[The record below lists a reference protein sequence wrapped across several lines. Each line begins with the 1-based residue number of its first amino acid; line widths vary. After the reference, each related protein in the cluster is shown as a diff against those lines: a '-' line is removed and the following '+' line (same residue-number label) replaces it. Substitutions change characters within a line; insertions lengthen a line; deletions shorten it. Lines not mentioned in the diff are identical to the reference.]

1 MVVVK
6 NGSAV
11 EFDIIEYMD
20 NSLDSGSNR
29 SLTEMVLLSFGMSLY
44 TVLGVLG
51 ESELRSGF
59 HIFIRILILSVS
71 LYSIFL
77 VFVNCNL
84 NYVFCRYNAHS
95 KTASIRNR

>member
-11 EFDIIEYMD
+11 DFDIIEYMD
-20 NSLDSGSNR
+20 NSLNSGSNR

-59 HIFIRILILSVS
+59 HFFIRILILVS
-71 LYSIFL
+71 LYSNFL
-77 VFVNCNL
+77 NCNL

-95 KTASIRNR
+95 KTKSIRNR